1 MRRDELLYLQ
11 DIVEAADDIADFIA
25 GLQPETFASSNLV
38 QSAVLQKLL
47 VIGEAAAHVSQQTSE
62 CHSKIEWSDIVAFR
76 NFAVH
81 AYFAVDW
88 DRVWDAATMD
98 APLLRNQ
105 IQQIINESSL

>member
-11 DIVEAADDIADFIA
+11 DIVDAAGDIADFIA
-25 GLQPETFASSNLV
+25 GLQPKNFAYSNLV

-47 VIGEAAAHVSQQTSE
+47 VIGEAAAHVSQQTRE
-62 CHSKIEWSDIVAFR
+62 CHPEIEWSDIVAFR

-105 IQQIINESSL
+105 IQQILDESSL